1 MTDEMFLFFMTLR
14 ITSAAPT
21 RTVKSDVYI
30 VKKAREVTLNI
41 STASMNDFRICVNL
55 CTKTIGIVCI
65 CD

>member
-1 MTDEMFLFFMTLR
+1 MPPPPSR
-14 ITSAAPT
+14 I
-21 RTVKSDVYI
+21 VKSAVYI

-41 STASMNDFRICVNL
+41 STASMDDFRICVNL